1 MLKSHVIEVDGVF
14 VGAAVQHSDGYRLV
28 AVAPQL
34 APLNGVVAPTL
45 QDTRRLAMRVGWVGN
60 TDKREAT
67 RSLSR
72 PVISEPMN

>member
-34 APLNGVVAPTL
+34 ATLNGVVAPSL
-45 QDTRRLAMRVGWVGN
+45 QDTRHLAMRAWAGS
-60 TDKREAT
+60 AT
-67 RSLSR
+67 RT
-72 PVISEPMN
+72 SEKPPAVCRDT